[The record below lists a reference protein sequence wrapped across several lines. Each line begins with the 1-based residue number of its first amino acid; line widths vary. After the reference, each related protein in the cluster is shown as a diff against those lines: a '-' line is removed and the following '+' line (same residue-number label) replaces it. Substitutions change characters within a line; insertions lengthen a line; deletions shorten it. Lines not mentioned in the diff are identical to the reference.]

1 MWPWKSEF
9 GILVHY
15 GDSIDK
21 VDDGLG
27 IRVEGREVSEWP
39 LYSYHYSTIH

>member
-1 MWPWKSEF
+1 MKAGYEVMAPIWVAGEKEGNSEF

-21 VDDGLG
+21 IDDGLG
-27 IRVEGREVSEWP
+27 IRV
-39 LYSYHYSTIH
+39 